1 MVGGYRAGP
10 EPVCHAQVG
19 SSRTSATSTR
29 WVPGRVP
36 KQSSAG
42 TPPTEVNQISTLR
55 AFRPSVSMRT
65 VAAVAVSS
73 DGFLLAASA
82 GLDGPGVEQF
92 GAIISGLTSLSRGA
106 ANLYDYG
113 EVNQVIIEMS
123 DGYLFV
129 MAVDDGSAVGVL
141 AEADCDVGSVG
152 YEMALLIERVG
163 EMLTPALIDE
173 LKNALPLRGRNG

>member
-1 MVGGYRAGP
+1 MTMQHTTHTDTGQPAGDLSW
-10 EPVCHAQVG
+10 VLASFAQ
-19 SSRTSATSTR
+19 
-29 WVPGRVP
+29 
-36 KQSSAG
+36 
-42 TPPTEVNQISTLR
+42 
-55 AFRPSVSMRT
+55 RT
-65 VAAVAVSS
+65 VGVTEAVAVSS

>member
-1 MVGGYRAGP
+1 MTMQHTTHPDTGQPASDLNWVLASF
-10 EPVCHAQVG
+10 AQ
-19 SSRTSATSTR
+19 
-29 WVPGRVP
+29 
-36 KQSSAG
+36 
-42 TPPTEVNQISTLR
+42 
-55 AFRPSVSMRT
+55 RT
-65 VAAVAVSS
+65 VGVTEAVAVSS

-82 GLDGPGVEQF
+82 GMDGPGVEQF

-113 EVNQVIIEMS
+113 EVNQVIIEMT

-173 LKNALPLRGRNG
+173 LKHALPLRGRNG

>member
-1 MVGGYRAGP
+1 MTMQHTTHPETGQPGGDLNWVLASF
-10 EPVCHAQVG
+10 AQ
-19 SSRTSATSTR
+19 
-29 WVPGRVP
+29 
-36 KQSSAG
+36 
-42 TPPTEVNQISTLR
+42 
-55 AFRPSVSMRT
+55 RT
-65 VAAVAVSS
+65 VGVTEAVAVSS

-113 EVNQVIIEMS
+113 DVNQVIIEMVY
-123 DGYLFV
+123 GYLFV

-163 EMLTPALIDE
+163 EMLTPALVDE
-173 LKNALPLRGRNG
+173 LKNALPLRGRNS